1 MALRLQTSNSLA
13 ELANALCND
22 LQSTNIGVFQSNYLV
37 TQTEGM
43 NNWLKFYIST
53 ELGIAANNR
62 FLKPNDIIQKVFQ
75 ILGGKSIQT
84 LSPENQCWLIYKL
97 LAEDNFIKSYES
109 VSSYYTADEPDKD
122 LKRMALAEKV
132 ADLFDQY
139 QIYRPDMITKW
150 NQSANTGASAEW
162 QEYLWVKA
170 KQISGD
176 SMPDK
181 TTLVN
186 FIINELKNPAKQ
198 ASLKEQI
205 PVVHIF
211 GLSVTTAFH
220 IQLFHEI
227 GKYIDISFYLQNPV
241 SSVYWFEDKSEKT
254 VSFMKKKGY
263 LKADETSMGNS
274 LLTSWGKV
282 IQNTFWLLFQYE
294 DFLNAY
300 EEITYIEPAGHKLL
314 QIIQKDIFDNKSN
327 DERDAV
333 SLEMLLDG
341 SITIN
346 SCYTPAREVEALY
359 NYLVHLIDQQ
369 KEQLSPRDIVVMVSD
384 IDVYTPYIKAIFNN
398 APYYFPYTIAD
409 ENYTSNDSISGALS
423 SVLSINNL
431 DFKAEDILQLL
442 DSGYIRNRFRLTDVS
457 ILRKVIDQAN
467 IRFGL
472 DGSSED
478 ESIYVSWKYG
488 LQRIIYGICMSGA
501 DEYAI
506 ADESLYPL
514 DLIEGSAASEVVRFC
529 HFIEVL
535 IDSILERAEL
545 RTITEWSAYVEKVLN
560 NLIFDPTAELDE
572 DYSVLLK
579 HLEKYNVFNDQLTE
593 KVSYEVFSHTF
604 LQSIISETRSG
615 SFATGGIT
623 FCTLIP
629 LRSIP
634 FKVVSLLG
642 LNFDKF
648 PRKENSL
655 SFNLMENDR
664 RKGDRNVKEND
675 KHLFL
680 ETLLS
685 AHEYFYISYIG
696 QSVKDNTPIPPSA
709 LVDELLDYIQTQCAL
724 EISAQ
729 KVLLTKHT
737 LHSFSEKY
745 RKGSPVFYSYLED
758 IKVNSNEGAF
768 KRKTPEP
775 LILKTVTLDSL
786 IGFFKNPYKGYH
798 NKVLNIYYKE
808 EDVLL
813 SDTEMFEV
821 DHLKKWVL
829 KQDLL
834 PLDESDLNA
843 LRIKLVKTGQL
854 PLKNMADLVLLEIE
868 AAVAPVRVLFNDCV
882 ADDVLRT
889 YAIELEFNHPE
900 IQLKG
905 SINNIYGNKLV
916 QTSWSSKD
924 GKYLLEAYIKYLA
937 ARASGEP
944 VELYFISSVKEKV
957 FRSAVIEQSEAYSRL
972 AGLLELYL
980 EGHQK
985 TLCYT
990 PEFDIAPDDIAEM
1003 TLSNFSKKVDQK
1015 INNYMYPSNDPYMLN
1030 KYNEGFFEEESS
1042 LDDYKKHADL
1052 LLLPLPELFPEYYS
1066 KD

>member
-13 ELANALCND
+13 ELAQALCND
-22 LQSTNIGVFQSNYLV
+22 MQSVDIGVFQSNYLV

-43 NNWLKFYIST
+43 NNWLKFYISN

-62 FLKPNDIIQKVFQ
+62 FLKPNDLIQKVFQ
-75 ILGGKSIQT
+75 ILGGKSIQP
-84 LSPENQCWLIYKL
+84 LSPENQSWLISKL
-97 LAEDNFIKSYES
+97 LAEDHFIKTYES
-109 VSSYYTADEPDKD
+109 VSNYYTADEPDRD

-139 QIYRPDMITKW
+139 QIYRPEMIIKW
-150 NQSANTGASAEW
+150 NNSIPAGAIADW

-186 FIINELKNPAKQ
+186 FIINELKIPAKQ
-198 ASLKEQI
+198 TSLKNQI
-205 PVVHIF
+205 PAVYIF

-254 VSFMKKKGY
+254 VAFMKKKGY
-263 LKADETSMGNS
+263 LEDDETSMGNA
-274 LLTSWGKV
+274 LLTSWGRV

-294 DFLNAY
+294 NFLNAY
-300 EEITYIEPAGHKLL
+300 EEITCVEPAGQKLL
-314 QIIQKDIFDNKSN
+314 QIIQQDIFDNKSN
-327 DERDAV
+327 DERDHLSIDA
-333 SLEMLLDG
+333 LQDG

-359 NYLVHLIDQQ
+359 NYLVHLIDHY
-369 KEQLSPRDIVVMVSD
+369 KEELSPRDIIVMVSD
-384 IDVYTPYIKAIFNN
+384 INVYTPYIKAVFNN
-398 APYYFPYTIAD
+398 APYKFPYTIAD
-409 ENYTSNDSISGALS
+409 ENYTSNDSISGALA
-423 SVLSINNL
+423 SVLSINSL

-442 DSGYIRNRFRLTDVS
+442 DSGYIRNRFKLSDIS
-457 ILRKVIDQAN
+457 IIRKVIDQAN

-472 DGSSED
+472 DGSLQD

-488 LQRIIYGICMSGA
+488 LQRIIYGICMSGG
-501 DEYAI
+501 DEYFI
-506 ADESLYPL
+506 TDESLYPL
-514 DLIEGSAASEVVRFC
+514 DLIEGSAAAEIIRFC

-535 IDSILERAEL
+535 IESILERWRL
-545 RTITEWSAYVEKVLN
+545 RTIAEWSAYVENVLN
-560 NLIFDPTAELDE
+560 NLIFDPTEELDE
-572 DYSVLLK
+572 DYSLLLN
-579 HLEKYNVFNDQLTE
+579 HLEKYNIYNDLLTE

-604 LQSIISETRSG
+604 LQSISNETRSG

-629 LRSIP
+629 MRSIP
-634 FKVVSLLG
+634 FKVVSVLG

-648 PRKENSL
+648 PRKENNL

-685 AHEYFYISYIG
+685 AQEYFYISYIG
-696 QSVKDNTPIPPSA
+696 QSVKDNSPIPPSA
-709 LVDELLDYIQTQCAL
+709 LVDELLDYIQTKCDRETSVHEQ
-724 EISAQ
+724 
-729 KVLLTKHT
+729 LLTKHK
-737 LHSFSEKY
+737 LHSFSETY
-745 RKGSPVFYSYLED
+745 RKGLPGFYSYLD
-758 IKVNSNEGAF
+758 DSKVNADESAF
-768 KRKTPEP
+768 SKRTPEP
-775 LILKTVTLDSL
+775 LILKTVTLDLL
-786 IGFFKNPYKGYH
+786 IAFFKNPFKGYH
-798 NKVLNIYYKE
+798 NKVLNIYYGE

-829 KQDLL
+829 KQNLL
-834 PLDESDLNA
+834 NIDESDLNE
-843 LRIKLVKTGQL
+843 LRLKLVKTGRL
-854 PLKNMADLVLLEIE
+854 PLKNMADLVLQQVEE
-868 AAVAPVRVLFNDCV
+868 DVAPVRALFKECIEDNV
-882 ADDVLRT
+882 PNILS
-889 YAIELEFNHPE
+889 IELDFDHPN
-900 IQLKG
+900 IKLTG
-905 SINNIYGNKLV
+905 SLSNIYGNKLV

-924 GKYLLEAYIKYLA
+924 GKYLLESYIKYLA
-937 ARASGEP
+937 ARAAGAEI
-944 VELYFISSVKEKV
+944 ELYFISSAKENIYEGV
-957 FRSAVIEQSEAYSRL
+957 AIDQSEAKSRL
-972 AGLLELYL
+972 AILLDLYL
-980 EGHQK
+980 DGHQK
-985 TLCYT
+985 ASCYT
-990 PEFDIAPDDIAEM
+990 PDFEIAPDDIEEM
-1003 TLSNFSKKVDQK
+1003 NLSNFLKKVDGK
-1015 INNYMYPSNDPYMLN
+1015 LNNYMYPSTDTYMLN
-1030 KYNEGFFEEESS
+1030 KYHEGFFALESS
-1042 LDDYKKHADL
+1042 LDDYKKHAGL

-1066 KD
+1066 KA